1 MKGREI
7 SRKYKMILS
16 AFVAIISILPYSFRL
31 WMFAFV
37 RNVKGYLGIALR
49 YVIISTLAKRI
60 GKNVCIKEG
69 VIIYNIKE
77 LSVGDNVSIHPMCYI
92 DAIGGISI
100 GNNVS
105 IAHNSSIISFN
116 HTYDITNIA
125 IKYNPLKFA
134 NIIIND
140 DVWIGCGVRIMAGVE
155 IGSRVIVGAGAVVT
169 SNLMDHALYAGVP
182 AKYIKSIS

>member
-1 MKGREI
+1 ML
-7 SRKYKMILS
+7 LS
-16 AFVAIISILPYSFRL
+16 FFITIFSLIPYSLRL
-31 WMFAFV
+31 LLFAYC
-37 RNVKGYLGIALR
+37 RNFKGYFGIAMR
-49 YVIISTLAKRI
+49 YIIISTLAKHI
-60 GKNVCIKEG
+60 GDNVCIKEG
-69 VIIYNIKE
+69 VYMYNIKE
-77 LSVGDNVSIHPMCYI
+77 LSIGNNVSIHPMCYI

-116 HTYDITNIA
+116 HTYDITNVA